1 MIVKD
6 RIEILEN
13 LKIAATARYI
23 PERVVSNNELS
34 TIMDTSDEWIYPRT
48 GIHNRHVVT
57 DENTS
62 DLATHV
68 AQRLLEKSGWSA
80 DELDFIIV
88 STMSPDSLSP
98 HTAAIVQGNI
108 KASKAFAFDLNAAC
122 SGFVY
127 GLSAASALLSSG
139 RYRKGMFIGA
149 EVLSKLVDWKDRTV
163 SVLFGDGAGG
173 VLLEQTNESV
183 GLIAEELQSYGEMGN
198 AILTGRF
205 ANQNAFSGEI
215 SPLDPYFHQDGRS
228 VYGFATREVPKIMN
242 KALDKAGLAAD
253 DIDLYLAHQANERII
268 RSMAKNFGQDLAKF
282 PTNMAEY
289 GNTSAGSTAI
299 LLDEL
304 VESGQVHPG
313 MKIAFVGFG
322 GGLAIGVQIW
332 QL

>member
-1 MIVKD
+1 M
-6 RIEILEN
+6 EQ
-13 LKIAATARYI
+13 LKIVATAHQV
-23 PERVVSNNELS
+23 PERVVTNDELS
-34 TIMDTSDEWIYPRT
+34 ELMDTSDEWIYPRT

-62 DLATHV
+62 DLATAV
-68 AQRLLEKSGWSA
+68 AKKLLAESGWSA
-80 DELDFIIV
+80 DDLDFIIV
-88 STMSPDSLSP
+88 GTMSPDALSP

-108 KASKAFAFDLNAAC
+108 EAGNAFAFDLNAAC

-127 GLSAASALLSSG
+127 GLSAASAFLSSG
-139 RYRKGMFIGA
+139 RYQRGMFIGA

-173 VLLEQTNESV
+173 LLLERTDEPV
-183 GLIAEELQSYGEMGN
+183 GLIAEELQAYGDRGE

-205 ANQNAFSGEI
+205 ANQNAFAGEI

-228 VYGFATREVPKIMN
+228 VYGFATREVPKVLDR
-242 KALDKAGLAAD
+242 ALQKAGLQAD
-253 DIDLYLAHQANERII
+253 DIDLYLAHQANHRII
-268 RSMAKNFGQDLAKF
+268 ESIAKNFGQSMDKF

-304 VESGQVHPG
+304 RQSGQVKPG
-313 MKIAFVGFG
+313 MKVAFVGFG
-322 GGLAIGVQIW
+322 GGLAIGAQIW

>member
-1 MIVKD
+1 M
-6 RIEILEN
+6 EQ
-13 LKIAATARYI
+13 LKIVATAHQV
-23 PERVVSNNELS
+23 PERVVTNDELS
-34 TIMDTSDEWIYPRT
+34 ELMDTSDEWIYPRT

-62 DLATHV
+62 DLATAV
-68 AQRLLEKSGWSA
+68 AKKLLAESGWSA
-80 DELDFIIV
+80 DDLDFIIV
-88 STMSPDSLSP
+88 GTMSPDALSP

-108 KASKAFAFDLNAAC
+108 EAANAFAFDLNAAC

-127 GLSAASALLSSG
+127 GLSAASAFLSSG
-139 RYRKGMFIGA
+139 RYQRGMFIGA

-173 VLLEQTNESV
+173 LLLERTDEPV
-183 GLIAEELQSYGEMGN
+183 GLIAEELQAYGDRGE

-205 ANQNAFSGEI
+205 ANQNAFAGEI

-228 VYGFATREVPKIMN
+228 VYGFATREVPKVLDRALQ
-242 KALDKAGLAAD
+242 KASLQAD
-253 DIDLYLAHQANERII
+253 DIDLYLAHQANHRII
-268 RSMAKNFGQDLAKF
+268 ESIAKNFGQSMDKF

-304 VESGQVHPG
+304 RQSGQVKPG
-313 MKIAFVGFG
+313 MKVAFVGFG
-322 GGLAIGVQIW
+322 GGLAIGAQIW